1 MYIILYYIPCACF
14 RRRPRNRPQ
23 RSFGQIVVFT
33 MTFPAISKTKN
44 HRRGNI
50 ISYYCFYIVAQKR
63 YIPLYIFPAS
73 PPLHRNS
80 IIRAISELFEIVAKS
95 LRR

>member
-63 YIPLYIFPAS
+63 YIPLYIFPRFTTATS
-73 PPLHRNS
+73 KLDN
-80 IIRAISELFEIVAKS
+80 KS
-95 LRR
+95 HFGVV